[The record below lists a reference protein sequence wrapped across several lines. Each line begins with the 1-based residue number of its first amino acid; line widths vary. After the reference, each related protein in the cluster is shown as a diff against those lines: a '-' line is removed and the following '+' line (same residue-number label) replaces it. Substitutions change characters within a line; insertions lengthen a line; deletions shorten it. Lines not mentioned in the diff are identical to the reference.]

1 MNAEEKLIEMFMKYT
16 SGTYTKFDEIEDIAT
31 SIVELS
37 VRNQKEKEQLKLMIK
52 MARKTVEKSCENND

>member
-1 MNAEEKLIEMFMKYT
+1 MNAEEKLTEMFMKYA

-37 VRNQKEKEQLKLMIK
+37 VRNPKEKEHLKLMIK
-52 MARKTVEKSCENND
+52 MARKTAEDSNQ

>member
-1 MNAEEKLIEMFMKYT
+1 MNAEEKLTEMFMKYA

-37 VRNQKEKEQLKLMIK
+37 VRNLKEKEQLKLMIK
-52 MARKTVEKSCENND
+52 MARKTAEDSNQ